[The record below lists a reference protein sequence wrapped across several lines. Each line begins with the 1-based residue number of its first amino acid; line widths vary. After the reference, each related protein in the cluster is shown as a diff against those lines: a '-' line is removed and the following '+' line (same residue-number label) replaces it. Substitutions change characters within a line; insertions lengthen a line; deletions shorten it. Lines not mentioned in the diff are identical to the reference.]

1 MAPGRLKVARSAR
14 IAGHYGSGP
23 RPAARVPRAAA
34 GRLLLQAAKG
44 IPPVISQALLAARGL
59 ATAPQDTLESVCGKQ
74 PGIACRLTW
83 DVLHNRTS
91 ADLVKVWLAQ
101 PVSVVLRIL
110 FVLLVAVLI
119 RIAAH
124 RLINKITSRA
134 AQPGA
139 NGKSDAA
146 HLLMGERRR
155 QRAKALGSIL
165 SNAASVLIFGIAAVT
180 IAGDLGLN
188 LAPVLASA
196 GVLGIAIGFG
206 AQSLVRDFLA
216 GIFMLLE
223 DQYGVG
229 DVIDSGYA
237 TGTVEAVSLRVTTL
251 RDVNGVVW
259 YVRNGTI
266 NRIGNES
273 QGWARAVIDFPVAY
287 DQDLPRVRQ
296 VMTETAAQMWQE
308 ERWHDVIT
316 EEPEVWGVEAVY
328 SDAIVM
334 RLVARTLPLRQWEVA
349 RELRERLKMALNF
362 AAAPGQAIQATVS
375 AGRAPTAGAEAQAP
389 ALQQPA
395 GPQPP
400 VAR

>member
-1 MAPGRLKVARSAR
+1 
-14 IAGHYGSGP
+14 
-23 RPAARVPRAAA
+23 
-34 GRLLLQAAKG
+34 
-44 IPPVISQALLAARGL
+44 VISQALLAARGL

-74 PGIACRLTW
+74 PGIACRLAW
-83 DVLHNRTS
+83 DVLHNRTA
-91 ADLVKVWLAQ
+91 ADLVRVWLAQ

-134 AQPGA
+134 AQPAA
-139 NGKSDAA
+139 NGKTDAA

-296 VMTETAAQMWQE
+296 VMTDTAAQMWQE

-362 AAAPGQAIQATVS
+362 AAAPGQPIQATVG
-375 AGRAPTAGAEAQAP
+375 GRAPTAGTQPHAP

-400 VAR
+400 GTR

>member
-1 MAPGRLKVARSAR
+1 
-14 IAGHYGSGP
+14 
-23 RPAARVPRAAA
+23 
-34 GRLLLQAAKG
+34 
-44 IPPVISQALLAARGL
+44 VISQALLAARGL
-59 ATAPQDTLESVCGKQ
+59 ATAPQDTLESVCGGKQ
-74 PGIACRLTW
+74 PPGIACRLAW
-83 DVLHNRTS
+83 DVLHNRT
-91 ADLVKVWLAQ
+91 AAELVKVWLAQ
-101 PVSVVLRIL
+101 PVSAVLRIL
-110 FVLLVAVLI
+110 FVLLVAVVI

-124 RLINKITSRA
+124 RLINKITNRA

-139 NGKSDAA
+139 NGKTDAA

-273 QGWARAVIDFPVAY
+273 QGWARAVIDFPVAN
-287 DQDLPRVRQ
+287 DQDLPQVRRV
-296 VMTETAAQMWQE
+296 MMETAAQMWQE

-389 ALQQPA
+389 ALRQPA

-400 VAR
+400 GTR

>member
-1 MAPGRLKVARSAR
+1 
-14 IAGHYGSGP
+14 
-23 RPAARVPRAAA
+23 
-34 GRLLLQAAKG
+34 
-44 IPPVISQALLAARGL
+44 VISQALLAARGL

-74 PGIACRLTW
+74 PGIACRLAW
-83 DVLHNRTS
+83 NVLHNRTA
-91 ADLVKVWLAQ
+91 ADLVRVWLAQ

-124 RLINKITSRA
+124 RLISKITTRA

-139 NGKSDAA
+139 NGKTDAA

-328 SDAIVM
+328 SDTIVM

-389 ALQQPA
+389 ALPQPA

>member
-1 MAPGRLKVARSAR
+1 
-14 IAGHYGSGP
+14 
-23 RPAARVPRAAA
+23 
-34 GRLLLQAAKG
+34 
-44 IPPVISQALLAARGL
+44 
-59 ATAPQDTLESVCGKQ
+59 
-74 PGIACRLTW
+74 
-83 DVLHNRTS
+83 
-91 ADLVKVWLAQ
+91 
-101 PVSVVLRIL
+101 
-110 FVLLVAVLI
+110 
-119 RIAAH
+119 
-124 RLINKITSRA
+124 
-134 AQPGA
+134 
-139 NGKSDAA
+139 
-146 HLLMGERRR
+146 
-155 QRAKALGSIL
+155 
-165 SNAASVLIFGIAAVT
+165 VLIFGIAAVT

-375 AGRAPTAGAEAQAP
+375 AGRAPTAETGAQAP
-389 ALQQPA
+389 ALRQPA

-400 VAR
+400 GTR